1 MNKSFIKDN
10 FMVCVMVAF
19 TVLVYMIGTFLTE
32 SIMSWTIGILFGLI
46 IAILKLKLMESTF
59 TKAVTMPEDKAKVY
73 TQRHYM
79 VRYLLTG
86 IVLFVAAI
94 EPSINILG
102 VFFGLVSMK
111 VGAYA
116 QLYTIKN

>member
-19 TVLVYMIGTFLTE
+19 TVLVYMIGVFLTE

-46 IAILKLKLMESTF
+46 IAILKLKLMENTF

-86 IVLFVAAI
+86 IVLLVAAI